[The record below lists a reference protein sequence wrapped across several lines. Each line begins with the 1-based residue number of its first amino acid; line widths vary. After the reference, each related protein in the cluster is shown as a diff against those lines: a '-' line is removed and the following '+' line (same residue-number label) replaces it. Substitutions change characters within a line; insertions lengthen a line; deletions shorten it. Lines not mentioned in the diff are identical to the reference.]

1 MPDLN
6 LFGESGFQ
14 NLTKTETILDNTKK
28 QKHAEMPV
36 QSQKVKREQ
45 KENPKKSFASES
57 LIAFLLAVGIGASV
71 VWYLQYRSDVKTT
84 ITELSIKEFR
94 NIGSGTE

>member
-14 NLTKTETILDNTKK
+14 NVTKTETILDNTKK

-84 ITELSIKEFR
+84 ITELSIEEFR
-94 NIGSGTE
+94 NIDSTIE

>member
-14 NLTKTETILDNTKK
+14 NVTKTETILDNTKK

-84 ITELSIKEFR
+84 ITELSIEEFR
-94 NIGSGTE
+94 NIDSATE